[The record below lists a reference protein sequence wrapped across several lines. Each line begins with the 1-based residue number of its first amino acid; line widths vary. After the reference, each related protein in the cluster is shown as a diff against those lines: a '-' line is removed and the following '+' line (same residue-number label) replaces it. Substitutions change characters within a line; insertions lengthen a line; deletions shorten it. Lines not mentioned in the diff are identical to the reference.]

1 MTQTAQRIHSHTS
14 EELKNRQRRTWGDG
28 DYAQVGATLQIV
40 GENLAESIPL
50 RAGQRVLDVAAGN
63 GNFTLAAARRCT
75 QVTSTDLVPMLLEK
89 GRIRA
94 MADGF
99 DIEFLEADAE
109 ALPFE
114 AASFDAAASVFGV
127 MFTPDQQRSA
137 AELCRV
143 VRPGGRIGLANWT
156 PNGFI
161 GRLFKTIGSYVPNPL
176 PSPALWGTTEHID
189 TLFAAHATD
198 IRITTRQFNFRYPS
212 VATWLDNFKQV
223 YGPLKNAFAAL
234 DGGQQAAMHADILA
248 LLEDLNDSEHG
259 DMMVPGEYLEI
270 VIDRA

>member
-1 MTQTAQRIHSHTS
+1 MTQAAQQKEHNTND
-14 EELKNRQRRTWGDG
+14 ELKLRQRKTWGDG

-50 RAGQRVLDVAAGN
+50 RAGQQVLDVAAGN
-63 GNFTLAAARRCT
+63 GNFTLAAARRCA
-75 QVTSTDLVPMLLEK
+75 QVTSTDLVPALLEK

-99 DIEFLEADAE
+99 DVDFREADAE
-109 ALPFE
+109 ALPFND
-114 AASFDAAASVFGV
+114 ASFDAAASVFGV

-137 AELCRV
+137 MELCRV

-156 PNGFI
+156 PDGFI
-161 GRLFKTIGSYVPNPL
+161 GRLFRIIGSFVPNPL
-176 PSPALWGTTEHID
+176 PSPALWGTPGHID
-189 TLFAAHATD
+189 SLFADHASD
-198 IRITTRQFNFRYPS
+198 IRITTRHFNFRYRS
-212 VATWLDNFKQV
+212 VESWLENFKKV

-234 DGGQQAAMHADILA
+234 DDNQQEAMHAEILV
-248 LLEDLNDSEHG
+248 LLADLNNSEFG

-270 VIDRA
+270 IIDRA